1 MLLKKTKIAIAGVG
15 TVGSGVIELIKKNS
29 IQKKFGIEITAI
41 ASRRKLK
48 KPDLGS
54 SSINFFND
62 AERLIG
68 FNNYDILVELIGG
81 DEGIS
86 KKIVIDALKKG
97 KNVVTAN
104 KALVSK
110 HWRKLNEITQ
120 GKRNEIKYEAAVA
133 GGIPIIKV
141 LNDFLISN
149 KIKKIYGIL
158 NGTSNFILTNMLNS
172 NSKFEKIL
180 EKAQEFGYAEAD
192 PSFDIDG
199 VDTSHKL
206 AILSSLAFNI
216 NCDLKSIYVEG
227 IRNIDLTDLLYANE
241 LGYKVKLLGIA
252 QIRKK
257 KLINFVYPCLV
268 DHNELI
274 SKVDGVFNGI
284 VIESDFC
291 KKSFFQGEGAG
302 SQPTATSVLSDIIDF
317 SIKECK
323 EKSKPKTQ
331 IVKNINI
338 LDRSGSFYLRFTT
351 TDQPGVISGITNE
364 FKKNNISMKSMLQK
378 DVVSSKEK
386 KCATIVVTTHNC
398 NEKDMMKALKKINN
412 LSFVLK
418 KTTFMRIENFK

>member
-29 IQKKFGIEITAI
+29 IQKKFGIEVTAI
-41 ASRRKLK
+41 ASRRKIK
-48 KPDLGS
+48 KTELES
-54 SSINFFND
+54 SSITFFNN
-62 AERLIG
+62 AERIID
-68 FNNYDILVELIGG
+68 FDNYDVLVELIGG

-86 KKIVIDALKKG
+86 KKIVFDALKKG

-110 HWRKLNEITQ
+110 HWKKLNQITTKKKNQ
-120 GKRNEIKYEAAVA
+120 IKFEAAVA

-158 NGTSNFILTNMLNS
+158 NGTSNFILTKMLHS
-172 NSKFEKIL
+172 KSKFEKIL
-180 EKAQEFGYAEAD
+180 EEAQQLGYAEAD

-199 VDTSHKL
+199 VDTCHKL

-241 LGYKVKLLGIA
+241 LGFKVKLLGISE
-252 QIRKK
+252 IRQKK
-257 KLINFVYPCLV
+257 IINFVYPCLV
-268 DHNELI
+268 DQNELI

-284 VIESDFC
+284 VVESDFC

-302 SQPTATSVLSDIIDF
+302 SQPTATSVLSDIIDL
-317 SIKECK
+317 STKEFK
-323 EKSKPKTQ
+323 EKPKAK
-331 IVKNINI
+331 INIIKNTNI
-338 LDRSGSFYLRFTT
+338 LDRSGSFYLRFSTI
-351 TDQPGVISGITNE
+351 DQPGVISGITNE

-378 DVVSSKEK
+378 DGISKEK
-386 KCATIVVTTHNC
+386 KFATIVVTTHNC
-398 NEKDMMKALKKINN
+398 NEKNMMKALKKINN

-418 KTTFMRIENFK
+418 KTTFMRIENVK

>member
-1 MLLKKTKIAIAGVG
+1 MSLKKTKIAIAGIG

-29 IQKKFGIEITAI
+29 IQKKFGIEVTAI
-41 ASRRKLK
+41 ASRRKLNK
-48 KPDLGS
+48 KSIGVS
-54 SSINFFND
+54 STNFFNN
-62 AERLIG
+62 AEKLIG
-68 FNNYDILVELIGG
+68 FDNYDILVELIGG
-81 DEGIS
+81 EDGIS
-86 KKIVIDALKKG
+86 KKIVFDALKKG

-110 HWRKLNEITQ
+110 HWQKLNEITQ
-120 GKRNEIKYEAAVA
+120 EKRNEIKYEAAVA

-180 EKAQEFGYAEAD
+180 EEAQQLGYAEAD

-241 LGYKVKLLGIA
+241 LGYKIKLLGIA
-252 QIRKK
+252 QIRKNN
-257 KLINFVYPCLV
+257 LINFVYPCLV
-268 DHNELI
+268 DKNELI
-274 SKVDGVFNGI
+274 SKVSGVFNGI
-284 VIESDFC
+284 VVESDFC

-302 SQPTATSVLSDIIDF
+302 SQPTATSVLCDIIDL
-317 SIKECK
+317 SIKEFK
-323 EKSKPKTQ
+323 EKPKYTNK

-338 LDRSGSFYLRFTT
+338 SNRSGSYYLRFSTK
-351 TDQPGVISGITNE
+351 DQPGVISGITNE

-378 DVVSSKEK
+378 NGVSKEK

-398 NEKDMMKALKKINN
+398 SEKDMMKALTKINN
-412 LSFVLK
+412 LRFVLK
-418 KTTFMRIENFK
+418 KTTYIRIENFK

>member
-1 MLLKKTKIAIAGVG
+1 MLQGENK
-15 TVGSGVIELIKKNS
+15 KKN
-29 IQKKFGIEITAI
+29 
-41 ASRRKLK
+41 
-48 KPDLGS
+48 DLGS
-54 SSINFFND
+54 NSINFFND
-62 AERLIG
+62 AERLID

-81 DEGIS
+81 DDGIS
-86 KKIVIDALKKG
+86 KKIVFDALKKG

-110 HWRKLNEITQ
+110 HWRKLNELTQ
-120 GKRNEIKYEAAVA
+120 VKGNEIKYEAAVA

-172 NSKFEKIL
+172 NSKFDKIL

-227 IRNIDLTDLLYANE
+227 IRNIDLTDLVYANE
-241 LGYKVKLLGIA
+241 LGYKVKLLGLA
-252 QIRKK
+252 KIRKK

-284 VIESDFC
+284 VVESDFC
-291 KKSFFQGEGAG
+291 NKSFFQGEGAG

-323 EKSKPKTQ
+323 EKPKPKTQ
-331 IVKNINI
+331 MVKNINI
-338 LDRSGSFYLRFTT
+338 LDRTGSFYLRFST
-351 TDQPGVISGITNE
+351 TDQSGVISGITNE

-378 DVVSSKEK
+378 DIVSSKEK
-386 KCATIVVTTHNC
+386 KCVTIVVTTHNC
-398 NEKDMMKALKKINN
+398 KEKDMMKALKKINN

>member
-15 TVGSGVIELIKKNS
+15 TVGSGVIELIKKKS
-29 IQKKFGIEITAI
+29 IQKKFGIEVTAI
-41 ASRRKLK
+41 ASRRKIK
-48 KPDLGS
+48 KPKLGS
-54 SSINFFND
+54 RSITFFNN
-62 AERLIG
+62 AERIVD
-68 FNNYDILVELIGG
+68 FDDYDVLVELIGG

-86 KKIVIDALKKG
+86 KKIVFDALKKG

-110 HWRKLNEITQ
+110 HWKKLNEITK
-120 GKRNEIKYEAAVA
+120 KRKNQIKFEAAVA

-141 LNDFLISN
+141 LSEFLISN
-149 KIKKIYGIL
+149 KIKKIYGVL
-158 NGTSNFILTNMLNS
+158 NGTSNFILTKMLHS
-172 NSKFEKIL
+172 RSKFEKIL
-180 EKAQEFGYAEAD
+180 EEAQQLGYAEAD

-199 VDTSHKL
+199 VDTCHKL

-241 LGYKVKLLGIA
+241 LGFKVKLLGIA
-252 QIRKK
+252 QINQK
-257 KLINFVYPCLV
+257 KLITFVYPCLV
-268 DHNELI
+268 GENELI

-284 VIESDFC
+284 VVESDFC
-291 KKSFFQGEGAG
+291 KKSFLQGEGAG
-302 SQPTATSVLSDIIDF
+302 SQPTATSVLSDIIDL
-317 SIKECK
+317 SINKYK
-323 EKSKPKTQ
+323 EKPIPKIN
-331 IVKNINI
+331 IVKNTNI
-338 LDRSGSFYLRFTT
+338 LDRSGSFYLRFSTI
-351 TDQPGVISGITNE
+351 DQPGVISGITNE

-378 DVVSSKEK
+378 YGISKEK

-398 NEKDMMKALKKINN
+398 KEKEMMKALKKINN

>member
-15 TVGSGVIELIKKNS
+15 TVGSGVIELIKKKS
-29 IQKKFGIEITAI
+29 IQNKFGIEVTAI
-41 ASRRKLK
+41 ASRRKIK
-48 KPDLGS
+48 KPQLGS
-54 SSINFFND
+54 SSITFFNN
-62 AERLIG
+62 AERIID
-68 FNNYDILVELIGG
+68 FDNYDVLVELIGG
-81 DEGIS
+81 DEGVS
-86 KKIVIDALKKG
+86 KKIVFDALKKG

-110 HWRKLNEITQ
+110 HWKKLNEITK
-120 GKRNEIKYEAAVA
+120 KRKNQIKFEAAVA

-141 LNDFLISN
+141 LSEFLISN
-149 KIKKIYGIL
+149 KIKKIYGVL
-158 NGTSNFILTNMLNS
+158 NGTSNFILTKMLHS
-172 NSKFEKIL
+172 RSKFEKIL
-180 EKAQEFGYAEAD
+180 EEAQQLGYAEAD

-199 VDTSHKL
+199 VDTCHKL

-241 LGYKVKLLGIA
+241 LGFKVKLLGIA
-252 QIRKK
+252 QINQK
-257 KLINFVYPCLV
+257 KLITFVYPCLV
-268 DHNELI
+268 GENELI

-284 VIESDFC
+284 VVESDFC
-291 KKSFFQGEGAG
+291 KKSFLQGEGAG
-302 SQPTATSVLSDIIDF
+302 SQPTATSVLSDIIDL
-317 SIKECK
+317 SMNEYK
-323 EKSKPKTQ
+323 EKPIPKIN
-331 IVKNINI
+331 IVKNTNI
-338 LDRSGSFYLRFTT
+338 LERSGSFYLRFSTI
-351 TDQPGVISGITNE
+351 DQPGVISGITNE

-378 DVVSSKEK
+378 DGISKER

>member
-29 IQKKFGIEITAI
+29 IQKKFGIEVTAI

-48 KPDLGS
+48 KPNLGFS
-54 SSINFFND
+54 STNFFND
-62 AERLIG
+62 AEKLIN
-68 FNNYDILVELIGG
+68 FDNYDILVELIGG

-86 KKIVIDALKKG
+86 KKIVFDALNKG
-97 KNVVTAN
+97 KSVVTAN

-110 HWRKLNEITQ
+110 HWKKLNEIT
-120 GKRNEIKYEAAVA
+120 KKNKSEIKYEAAVA

-172 NSKFEKIL
+172 KSKFEKIL
-180 EKAQEFGYAEAD
+180 EEAQQLGYAEAD

-206 AILSSLAFNI
+206 AILSSLAFNF

-227 IRNIDLTDLLYANE
+227 IRNIDLTDLLYADE

-252 QIRKK
+252 QVRQKK
-257 KLINFVYPCLV
+257 IINFVYPCLV
-268 DHNELI
+268 SQNELI

-302 SQPTATSVLSDIIDF
+302 SQPTATSVLSDIIDL
-317 SIKECK
+317 SIKELK
-323 EKSKPKTQ
+323 EKSKPKVK
-331 IVKNINI
+331 ILKNINI
-338 LDRSGSFYLRFTT
+338 LNRSGSFYLRFSTI
-351 TDQPGVISGITNE
+351 DQPGVISGITNE
-364 FKKNNISMKSMLQK
+364 FKKNNISMKTMLQK
-378 DVVSSKEK
+378 DGVSKEK
-386 KCATIVVTTHNC
+386 KCATIVITTHTC
-398 NEKDMMKALKKINN
+398 NENNMMKALQKINN
-412 LSFVLK
+412 LKFVIK
-418 KTTFMRIENFK
+418 KTAYIRIENFK

>member
-29 IQKKFGIEITAI
+29 IHKKFGIEITAI

-48 KPDLGS
+48 KPDLGT

-62 AERLIG
+62 AERLID

-86 KKIVIDALKKG
+86 KKIVFDALKKG

-268 DHNELI
+268 DQNELI

-398 NEKDMMKALKKINN
+398 NEKDMMKALKKINK

>member
-1 MLLKKTKIAIAGVG
+1 MSLKKTKIAIAGIG
-15 TVGSGVIELIKKNS
+15 TVGSGVIQLIKKNS
-29 IQKKFGIEITAI
+29 IQKNFGIEVTAI

-48 KPDLGS
+48 KANLGFS
-54 SSINFFND
+54 STNFFND
-62 AERLIG
+62 AERLVN
-68 FNNYDILVELIGG
+68 FDNYDILVELIGG
-81 DEGIS
+81 DEGIP
-86 KKIVIDALKKG
+86 KKIVFDALKKG

-110 HWRKLNEITQ
+110 HWKKLNEIT
-120 GKRNEIKYEAAVA
+120 KKNKSEIKYEAAVA

-158 NGTSNFILTNMLNS
+158 NGTSNFILTNMLYS
-172 NSKFEKIL
+172 KSKFEKIL
-180 EKAQEFGYAEAD
+180 EEAQQLGYAEAD

-227 IRNIDLTDLLYANE
+227 IRNIDLTDLLYADE

-252 QIRKK
+252 QVRQKK
-257 KLINFVYPCLV
+257 IINFVYPCLV
-268 DHNELI
+268 GKNELI

-302 SQPTATSVLSDIIDF
+302 SQPTATSVLSDIIDL
-317 SIKECK
+317 SIKEPK
-323 EKSKPKTQ
+323 EKLKPKVK
-331 IVKNINI
+331 ILKNINI
-338 LDRSGSFYLRFTT
+338 LDRSGSFYLRFSTI
-351 TDQPGVISGITNE
+351 DQPGVISGITNE
-364 FKKNNISMKSMLQK
+364 FKKNNISMKTMLQK
-378 DVVSSKEK
+378 DGVSKEK
-386 KCATIVVTTHNC
+386 KCATIVITTHTC
-398 NEKDMMKALKKINN
+398 NENDMMKALKKINN
-412 LSFVLK
+412 LKFVLK
-418 KTTFMRIENFK
+418 ETAYIRIENFK

>member
-29 IQKKFGIEITAI
+29 ILKRFDIEITAI
-41 ASRRKLK
+41 ASRRKQK
-48 KPDLGS
+48 KTDLGS
-54 SSINFFND
+54 NSINFFND
-62 AERLIG
+62 AERLID

-86 KKIVIDALKKG
+86 KKIVFDALKKG

-110 HWRKLNEITQ
+110 HWRKLNELTQ

-364 FKKNNISMKSMLQK
+364 FKKNSISMKSMLQK

>member
-1 MLLKKTKIAIAGVG
+1 MLKKTKIAIAGIG
-15 TVGSGVIELIKKNS
+15 TVGSGVIKLFKKNS
-29 IQKKFGIEITAI
+29 IQKNFGIEITAI
-41 ASRRKLK
+41 ASRRKIK
-48 KPDLGS
+48 KSDLGS
-54 SSINFFND
+54 NGINYFND
-62 AERLIG
+62 AKKLID

-86 KKIVIDALKKG
+86 RTIVFDALKKG

-110 HWRKLNEITQ
+110 HWRKLNEMTQ
-120 GKRNEIKYEAAVA
+120 GKSNEIKYEAAVA

-141 LNDFLISN
+141 LNGFLISN

-158 NGTSNFILTNMLNS
+158 NGTSNFILTNMLNT

-180 EKAQEFGYAEAD
+180 EKAQELGYAEAD

-206 AILSSLAFNI
+206 AILSSLAFNV
-216 NCDLKSIYVEG
+216 NCDLKSIYVDG
-227 IRNIDLTDLLYANE
+227 IRNIELTDLLYANE
-241 LGYKVKLLGIA
+241 LGYKVKLLGIT

-257 KLINFVYPCLV
+257 NLINFVYPCLV

-284 VIESDFC
+284 IVESDFC

-302 SQPTATSVLSDIIDF
+302 AQPTATSVLSDIIDF
-317 SIKECK
+317 SIKERK
-323 EKSKPKTQ
+323 EKSKSKIN

-338 LDRSGSFYLRFTT
+338 LDRSGCFYLRFSTV
-351 TDQPGVISGITNE
+351 DQPGVISGITNE

-378 DVVSSKEK
+378 DGTSKEK
-386 KCATIVVTTHNC
+386 KKRNHCCYNT
-398 NEKDMMKALKKINN
+398 
-412 LSFVLK
+412 
-418 KTTFMRIENFK
+418 

>member
-15 TVGSGVIELIKKNS
+15 TVGSGVIELIKKKS
-29 IQKKFGIEITAI
+29 IQNKFGIEVTAV
-41 ASRRKLK
+41 ASRRKIK
-48 KPDLGS
+48 KPQLGS
-54 SSINFFND
+54 SSITFFNN
-62 AERLIG
+62 AERIID
-68 FNNYDILVELIGG
+68 FDNYDILVELIGG

-86 KKIVIDALKKG
+86 KKIVFDALKKG

-110 HWRKLNEITQ
+110 HWKKLNEITKKKKNQ
-120 GKRNEIKYEAAVA
+120 IKFEAAVA

-141 LNDFLISN
+141 LSEFLISN
-149 KIKKIYGIL
+149 KIKKIYGVL
-158 NGTSNFILTNMLNS
+158 NGTSNFILTKMLHS
-172 NSKFEKIL
+172 RSKFEKIL
-180 EKAQEFGYAEAD
+180 EEAQQLGYAEAD

-199 VDTSHKL
+199 VDTCHKL

-241 LGYKVKLLGIA
+241 LGFKVKLLGIA
-252 QIRKK
+252 QINQK
-257 KLINFVYPCLV
+257 KLITFVYPCLV
-268 DHNELI
+268 GENELI

-284 VIESDFC
+284 VVESDFC
-291 KKSFFQGEGAG
+291 KKSFLQGEGAG
-302 SQPTATSVLSDIIDF
+302 SQPTATSVLSDIIDL
-317 SIKECK
+317 SINKYK
-323 EKSKPKTQ
+323 EKPIPKIN
-331 IVKNINI
+331 IVKNTNI
-338 LDRSGSFYLRFTT
+338 LDRSGSFYLRFSTI
-351 TDQPGVISGITNE
+351 DQPGVISGITNE

-378 DVVSSKEK
+378 DGISKEK

-398 NEKDMMKALKKINN
+398 KEKDMMKALKKINN

>member
-29 IQKKFGIEITAI
+29 ILKRFDIEITAI
-41 ASRRKLK
+41 ASRRKQK
-48 KPDLGS
+48 KTDLGS
-54 SSINFFND
+54 NSINFFND
-62 AERLIG
+62 AERLID

-86 KKIVIDALKKG
+86 KKIVFDALKKG

-227 IRNIDLTDLLYANE
+227 IRNIDLTDLVYANE
-241 LGYKVKLLGIA
+241 LGYKVKLLGLA

-284 VIESDFC
+284 VVESDFC
-291 KKSFFQGEGAG
+291 NKSFFQGEGAG

-323 EKSKPKTQ
+323 EKPKSKIN
-331 IVKNINI
+331 IVKNTNI
-338 LDRSGSFYLRFTT
+338 LDRSGSFYLRFSTI
-351 TDQPGVISGITNE
+351 DQPGVISGITNE

-378 DVVSSKEK
+378 DGISKEK

-412 LSFVLK
+412 LNFVVK
-418 KTTFMRIENFK
+418 KTTFIRIENFK

>member
-15 TVGSGVIELIKKNS
+15 TVGSGVIELIKKKS
-29 IQKKFGIEITAI
+29 IQKKFGIEVTAI
-41 ASRRKLK
+41 ASRRKIK
-48 KPDLGS
+48 KSELGS
-54 SSINFFND
+54 RSITFFNN
-62 AERLIG
+62 AERIID
-68 FNNYDILVELIGG
+68 FDDYDVLVELIGG

-86 KKIVIDALKKG
+86 KKIVFDALKKG

-110 HWRKLNEITQ
+110 HWKKLIEITK
-120 GKRNEIKYEAAVA
+120 KRKNQIKFEAAVA

-141 LNDFLISN
+141 LNEFLISN

-158 NGTSNFILTNMLNS
+158 NGTSNFILTKMLNS
-172 NSKFEKIL
+172 KSKFEKIL
-180 EKAQEFGYAEAD
+180 QEAQQLGYAEAD

-199 VDTSHKL
+199 VDTCHKL

-241 LGYKVKLLGIA
+241 LGFKVKLLGIA
-252 QIRKK
+252 QIYKK

-268 DHNELI
+268 NENELI

-284 VIESDFC
+284 VVESDFC
-291 KKSFFQGEGAG
+291 KKSFLQGEGAG
-302 SQPTATSVLSDIIDF
+302 SQPTATSVLSDIIDL
-317 SIKECK
+317 SIKEYK
-323 EKSKPKTQ
+323 EKPKSKIN
-331 IVKNINI
+331 IVRNTNI
-338 LDRSGSFYLRFTT
+338 LDRSGSFYLRFSAI
-351 TDQPGVISGITNE
+351 DQPGVISGITNE

-378 DVVSSKEK
+378 DGISKEK
-386 KCATIVVTTHNC
+386 KSATIVVTTHNC
-398 NEKDMMKALKKINN
+398 KEKDMIKALKKINN

-418 KTTFMRIENFK
+418 KTTFIRIESFK

>member
-29 IQKKFGIEITAI
+29 IHKKFGIEITAI

-48 KPDLGS
+48 KPDLGT

-62 AERLIG
+62 AERLID

-86 KKIVIDALKKG
+86 KKIVFDALKKG

-110 HWRKLNEITQ
+110 HWRKLNELTQ

>member
-15 TVGSGVIELIKKNS
+15 TVGSGVIELIKKKS
-29 IQKKFGIEITAI
+29 IQKKFGIEVTAI
-41 ASRRKLK
+41 ASRRKIK
-48 KPDLGS
+48 KLELGS
-54 SSINFFND
+54 RSITFFNN
-62 AERLIG
+62 AERIID
-68 FNNYDILVELIGG
+68 FDNYDVLVELIGG

-86 KKIVIDALKKG
+86 KKIVFDALKKG

-110 HWRKLNEITQ
+110 HWKKLIEITK
-120 GKRNEIKYEAAVA
+120 KRKNQIKFEAAVA

-141 LNDFLISN
+141 LNEFLISN

-158 NGTSNFILTNMLNS
+158 NGTSNFILTKMLNS
-172 NSKFEKIL
+172 KSKFEKIL
-180 EKAQEFGYAEAD
+180 QEAQQLGYAEAD

-199 VDTSHKL
+199 VDTCHKL

-241 LGYKVKLLGIA
+241 LGFKVKLLGIT
-252 QIRKK
+252 QINKK

-268 DHNELI
+268 NENELI

-284 VIESDFC
+284 VVESDFC
-291 KKSFFQGEGAG
+291 KKSFLQGEGAG
-302 SQPTATSVLSDIIDF
+302 SQPTATSVLSDIIDL
-317 SIKECK
+317 SIKEYK
-323 EKSKPKTQ
+323 EKPKSKIN
-331 IVKNINI
+331 IVRNTNI
-338 LDRSGSFYLRFTT
+338 LDRSGSFYLRFSAI
-351 TDQPGVISGITNE
+351 DQPGVISGITNE

-378 DVVSSKEK
+378 DGISKEK
-386 KCATIVVTTHNC
+386 KSATIVVTTHNC
-398 NEKDMMKALKKINN
+398 KEKDMIKALKKINN

-418 KTTFMRIENFK
+418 KTTFIRIESFK

>member
-1 MLLKKTKIAIAGVG
+1 MSLKKTKIAIAGVG

-29 IQKKFGIEITAI
+29 IQKKFGIEVTAI
-41 ASRRKLK
+41 ASRRKLNK
-48 KPDLGS
+48 KSLGFS
-54 SSINFFND
+54 STKFFNN

-68 FNNYDILVELIGG
+68 FDNYDILVELIGG
-81 DEGIS
+81 EDGIS
-86 KKIVIDALKKG
+86 KKIVLDALKKG

-110 HWRKLNEITQ
+110 HWKKLNEIT
-120 GKRNEIKYEAAVA
+120 KERRSEIKYEAAVA

-158 NGTSNFILTNMLNS
+158 NGTSNFILTNMLDS
-172 NSKFEKIL
+172 NSTFEKIL
-180 EKAQEFGYAEAD
+180 EKAQHLGYAESD

-216 NCDLKSIYVEG
+216 NCDLKSIFVEG
-227 IRNIDLTDLLYANE
+227 IRNIDLTDLLYSNE

-252 QIRKK
+252 QIRQKN
-257 KLINFVYPCLV
+257 LINFVYPCLV
-268 DHNELI
+268 DKNELI
-274 SKVDGVFNGI
+274 SKVSGVYNGI
-284 VIESDFC
+284 VVESDFC

-302 SQPTATSVLSDIIDF
+302 SQPTATSVLSDIIDL
-317 SIKECK
+317 SIKEFK
-323 EKSKPKTQ
+323 KKPKPKIK
-331 IVKNINI
+331 IVKNISI
-338 LDRSGSFYLRFTT
+338 SDRSGSFYLRFSTK
-351 TDQPGVISGITNE
+351 DQPGVISGITNE

-378 DVVSSKEK
+378 NDVSKET

-398 NEKDMMKALKKINN
+398 MEKDMMKALAKINN
-412 LSFVLK
+412 LRFVLK
-418 KTTFMRIENFK
+418 KTTYMRIENFK

>member
-1 MLLKKTKIAIAGVG
+1 MSSKKTKIAIAGVG
-15 TVGSGVIELIKKNS
+15 TVGSGVLELIKKNS
-29 IQKKFGIEITAI
+29 IQKKFDIEITAI

-48 KPDLGS
+48 KS
-54 SSINFFND
+54 SSKLSGIKFFND

-68 FNNYDILVELIGG
+68 FDNYDILVELIGG

-86 KKIVIDALKKG
+86 KKIVFDALKKG

-110 HWRKLNEITQ
+110 HWQKLNDIIL
-120 GKRNEIKYEAAVA
+120 GKRNKIMYEAAVA

-158 NGTSNFILTNMLNS
+158 NGTSNFILTNMLNF
-172 NSKFEKIL
+172 NSKFEKVL
-180 EKAQEFGYAEAD
+180 EKAQQLGYAESD

-199 VDTSHKL
+199 IDTSHKL

-227 IRNIDLTDLLYANE
+227 IRNIDLTDLQYANE
-241 LGYKVKLLGIA
+241 LGYQIKLLGIS
-252 QIRKK
+252 QIRQK
-257 KLINFVYPCLV
+257 KLINFVFPCLV
-268 DHNELI
+268 DKNELI

-284 VIESDFC
+284 VVESDFC

-302 SQPTATSVLSDIIDF
+302 SQPTATSVLSDIIDL
-317 SIKECK
+317 SIKHRK
-323 EKSKPKTQ
+323 ETPIPK
-331 IVKNINI
+331 IKIFKNINI
-338 LDRSGSFYLRFTT
+338 LDRSGSFYLRFST
-351 TDQPGVISGITNE
+351 TDEPGVISGITNE

-378 DVVSSKEK
+378 DSVLKEK
-386 KCATIVVTTHNC
+386 KYVTIVVTTHNC
-398 NEKDMMKALKKINN
+398 IEKDMIKALRKINKLN
-412 LSFVLK
+412 FVLK
-418 KTTFMRIENFK
+418 KTIFIRIENFK

>member
-1 MLLKKTKIAIAGVG
+1 MSLKKTKIAIAGIG
-15 TVGSGVIELIKKNS
+15 TVGSGVVELIKKNS
-29 IQKKFGIEITAI
+29 IQKNFGIEVTAI
-41 ASRRKLK
+41 ASRRELK
-48 KPDLGS
+48 KIDLRFS
-54 SSINFFND
+54 TTNFFND
-62 AERLIG
+62 AERLID
-68 FNNYDILVELIGG
+68 FDNYDILVELIGG

-86 KKIVIDALKKG
+86 KKIIFDALKKG

-110 HWRKLNEITQ
+110 HWQKINEIT
-120 GKRNEIKYEAAVA
+120 KKNKNEIKYEAAVA

-180 EKAQEFGYAEAD
+180 KDAQQLGYAEAD
-192 PSFDIDG
+192 PSFDVDG

-216 NCDLKSIYVEG
+216 NCDLKSIYTEG

-252 QIRKK
+252 QIRQKN
-257 KLINFVYPCLV
+257 LINFVYPCLV
-268 DHNELI
+268 NHNELI

-284 VIESDFC
+284 VVESDFC

-302 SQPTATSVLSDIIDF
+302 SQPTATSVLSDIIDL
-317 SIKECK
+317 STKEYK
-323 EKSKPKTQ
+323 EKPKPK
-331 IVKNINI
+331 IKVVKNTNI
-338 LDRSGSFYLRFTT
+338 LDRSGSFYLRFSTI
-351 TDQPGVISGITNE
+351 DQSGVISGITNE

-378 DVVSSKEK
+378 DGVSNEK

-398 NEKDMMKALKKINN
+398 LEKDMMRALKKINN
-412 LSFVLK
+412 LKFVLK
-418 KTTFMRIENFK
+418 KTTYMRIENFK

>member
-29 IQKKFGIEITAI
+29 IQKKFGIEVTAI
-41 ASRRKLK
+41 ASRRKIK
-48 KPDLGS
+48 KPQFGS
-54 SSINFFND
+54 SSITFFNN
-62 AERLIG
+62 AERIID
-68 FNNYDILVELIGG
+68 FDNYDILVELIGG

-86 KKIVIDALKKG
+86 KKIVFDALKKG

-110 HWRKLNEITQ
+110 HWKKLNEITK
-120 GKRNEIKYEAAVA
+120 KRKNQIKFEAAVA

-141 LNDFLISN
+141 LNEFLISN

-158 NGTSNFILTNMLNS
+158 NGTSNFILTKMLNS
-172 NSKFEKIL
+172 KSKFEKIL
-180 EKAQEFGYAEAD
+180 EEAQQLGYAEAD

-199 VDTSHKL
+199 VDTCHKL

-241 LGYKVKLLGIA
+241 LGFKVKLLGIA
-252 QIRKK
+252 QINQK
-257 KLINFVYPCLV
+257 KLITFVYPCLV
-268 DHNELI
+268 GENELI

-284 VIESDFC
+284 VVESDFC
-291 KKSFFQGEGAG
+291 KKSFLQGEGAG
-302 SQPTATSVLSDIIDF
+302 SQPTATSVLSDIIDL
-317 SIKECK
+317 SMNEYK
-323 EKSKPKTQ
+323 EKPIPKIN
-331 IVKNINI
+331 IVKNTNI
-338 LDRSGSFYLRFTT
+338 LERSGSFYLRFSTI
-351 TDQPGVISGITNE
+351 DQPGVISGITNE

-378 DVVSSKEK
+378 DAISKEK
-386 KCATIVVTTHNC
+386 KFATIVVTTHNC
-398 NEKDMMKALKKINN
+398 DEKDMMKALKKINN

-418 KTTFMRIENFK
+418 KTTFLRIENFK